1 MNEPISM
8 VADVKPPVAAAIAA
22 YLDSHKEWDCDRIVN
37 AALAMFLLQ
46 GSNSGDPE
54 LARVYLQAVFGDVF
68 QVEEQP

>member
-1 MNEPISM
+1 
-8 VADVKPPVAAAIAA
+8 
-22 YLDSHKEWDCDRIVN
+22 
-37 AALAMFLLQ
+37 MFLLQ

>member
-37 AALAMFLLQ
+37 RVITRVILSWPGCICRLFL
-46 GSNSGDPE
+46 GMCFRRRSGHESPRKAE
-54 LARVYLQAVFGDVF
+54 
-68 QVEEQP
+68 P